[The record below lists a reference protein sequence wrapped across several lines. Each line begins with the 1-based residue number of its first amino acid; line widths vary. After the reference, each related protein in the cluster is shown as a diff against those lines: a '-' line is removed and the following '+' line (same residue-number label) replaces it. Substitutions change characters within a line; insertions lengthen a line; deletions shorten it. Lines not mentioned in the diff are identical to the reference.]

1 MKPNMK
7 KKVSTVTSALLA
19 MTMTVSAVPAVLA
32 APVEQTE
39 VTTSAAAGTYSPVFS
54 DVKLGHWA
62 EKHIHKLAALG
73 ILKGNNGQFRPS
85 DDITQQEAIALAV
98 RFMDLE
104 KELNESANVALPENF
119 KVGNYF
125 KPYIVLAFQKGLLDR
140 DEELKNLD
148 PKKPWGDQKASRE
161 WITKI
166 LVRSVGKE
174 SDAKQVM
181 TLPTSFADNSK
192 ISAGNLGYVN
202 VAVDL
207 GLTTG
212 VDKNRFD
219 PQGKVTRA
227 QIATFFSRGD
237 AVSKINYEDQ
247 EYGIVSEV
255 TDSAIKLYSEDGKW
269 TSYRIDNKTM
279 WYKSDSEQSIAKS
292 DIPLYTKVK
301 VISNMGSAPYV
312 ELVDAKQ
319 QVETVTGKVKYVI
332 ADDKEKTL
340 FVNFNGTTDTR
351 VQFEDNTVFKDA
363 SGNVIAAKDLKVDSE
378 ISITR
383 ETFSQERKVLVVQ
396 VKSGP
401 VNKTATG
408 TITAIDTTNRNL
420 EIQADGGIKESFR
433 VAEDA
438 IVRYGDTILSNGI
451 KDLSLNTKI
460 TYTVKNSVVTSIE
473 LSKAPEVTI
482 QGRLYEVGPTKTS
495 VTIMKEDGKLE
506 AKRLV
511 TRVSVVIKGMTNP
524 TVDDLV
530 AGEYGDRVKLTV
542 NSDDQVT
549 QIEVIDR
556 KVESLIGASVIN
568 YDKTKKLLSVTDDK
582 NKPYIFYLSDDT
594 KYEYNGNPIMGE
606 AILSMLN
613 GSRKINIQYTADKVL
628 LVQIVHKYE
637 GTLIHAS
644 TTSRTI
650 TMKLANDQMVTLPY
664 QNSLLSV
671 DLYGKSN
678 ATLTDVNNGEYVTAL
693 LSTDQNYV
701 ISLAVR
707 SYKQFEVAT
716 VNTSTNR
723 VSLRD
728 TSNIVKEFSVGS
740 LPIYNEKNERITL
753 SSLSANDVVNAIF
766 DGSNLI
772 ELRVVPVT
780 TGIVESIDL
789 SNGIVVVKNYAGQ
802 TSSYTAANGLTVLL
816 ESGSTTSLGSLKVG
830 DRVEAR
836 KDAKNASVLK
846 VMTGLNKTFW
856 KYDTSNRELSVRR
869 SNLNDNNYRYTIHA
883 NAYIH
888 SKGNA
893 ISVNSLKDGDSLV
906 LYFQKGQVIEIEKL

>member
-32 APVEQTE
+32 APAEHAE
-39 VTTSAAAGTYSPVFS
+39 VTASAAEGTYSPVFS

-73 ILKGNNGQFRPS
+73 ILKGNNGKFRPA
-85 DDITQQEAIALAV
+85 DDITQQEAIALAI
-98 RFMDLE
+98 RYMGLE
-104 KELNESANVALPENF
+104 NELNESGNAALPEDF

-125 KPYIVLAFQKGLLDR
+125 KSYTVLAFQKGLLNSE
-140 DEELKNLD
+140 EELKNLD

-166 LVRSVGKE
+166 LVRAVGKE

-181 TLPTSFADNSK
+181 TMPTSFADNSK
-192 ISAGNLGYVN
+192 ISSSNLGYVN
-202 VAVDL
+202 VAVEL

-237 AVSKINYEDQ
+237 AVSSIAYDAQ
-247 EYGIVSEV
+247 VMGIVSEI
-255 TDSAIKLYSEDGKW
+255 TDNAIKVYTEDGKW
-269 TSYRIDNKTM
+269 TSYRIDDKTM
-279 WYKSDSEQSIAKS
+279 WYKSDSEKSILKS
-292 DIPLYTKVK
+292 DIPMYTKVK
-301 VISNMGSAPYV
+301 VISTLNSAPYV
-312 ELVDAKQ
+312 ELMDAKQ
-319 QVETVTGKVKYVI
+319 QVETITGKVKYVLPGENTI
-332 ADDKEKTL
+332 
-340 FVNFNGTTDTR
+340 FVNFNSGEDTR
-351 VQFEDNTVFKDA
+351 IKYEDNTSFKDA

-378 ISITR
+378 IEIMK
-383 ETFSQERKVLVVQ
+383 ETFSQERKVLVVK

-408 TITAIDTTNRNL
+408 TIASIDTTARNL
-420 EIQADGGIKESFR
+420 EIQAENGAKETFR
-433 VAEDA
+433 VADDV
-438 IVRYGDTILSNGI
+438 IVRYGDQIMPNGI
-451 KDLSLNTKI
+451 KDLSVNSKVS
-460 TYTVKNSVVTSIE
+460 YTVKNSVITSIE
-473 LSKAPEVTI
+473 LAKAPEVTI
-482 QGRLYEVGPTKTS
+482 QGRLFEVGPTKTS
-495 VTIMKEDGKLE
+495 VTILKDDGKLE

-524 TVDDLV
+524 SIDDLV

-542 NSDDQVT
+542 NGDDQVT
-549 QIEVIDR
+549 QIEVVDR

-568 YDKTKKLLSVTDDK
+568 YDKEKKLLSVTDDK
-582 NKPYIFYLSDDT
+582 NKPYIFYLGNDT

-644 TTSRTI
+644 TSSRTI
-650 TMKLANDQMVTLPY
+650 TLKLANDQIVTLPY
-664 QNSLLSV
+664 QYSLIGV
-671 DLYGKSN
+671 DMFGKSN
-678 ATLTDVNNGEYVTAL
+678 ATLTDVNSGDYVTAL

-707 SYKQFEVAT
+707 SYKQFEVAQ
-716 VNTSTNR
+716 VNTSSNR

-728 TSNIVKEFSVGS
+728 TDNIVKEIYVGS
-740 LPIYNEKNERITL
+740 QPIYNEKNERISL
-753 SSLSANDVVNAIF
+753 SSLTTNDVVNAIF
-766 DGSNLI
+766 DGSNLV
-772 ELRVVPVT
+772 ELRVIPVT
-780 TGIVESIDL
+780 TGIVESVDI
-789 SNGIVVVKNYAGQ
+789 SNGVVVIKNYAGQ
-802 TSSYTAANGLTVLL
+802 TSTYSSANGLTVLA
-816 ESGSTTSLGSLKVG
+816 STGAASSISSLKVG

-846 VMTGLNKTFW
+846 VQAGLSKTFW
-856 KYDTSNRELSVRR
+856 KYDASSRELSVRR
-869 SNLNDNNYRYTIHA
+869 SNLNDNNYRYTISP

-888 SKGNA
+888 SNGNT
-893 ISVNSLKDGDSLV
+893 ISVSSLKDGDSLV
-906 LYFQKGQVIEIEKL
+906 LYLQKGQIVEIEKL

>member
-32 APVEQTE
+32 APAEHAE
-39 VTTSAAAGTYSPVFS
+39 VTASAAEGTYSPVFS

-73 ILKGNNGQFRPS
+73 ILKGNNGKFRPA
-85 DDITQQEAIALAV
+85 DDITQQEAIALAI
-98 RFMDLE
+98 RYMGLE
-104 KELNESANVALPENF
+104 NELNESGNAALPEDF

-125 KPYIVLAFQKGLLDR
+125 KSYTVLAFQKGLLNSE
-140 DEELKNLD
+140 EELKNLD

-166 LVRSVGKE
+166 LVRAVGKE

-181 TLPTSFADNSK
+181 TMPTSFADNSK
-192 ISAGNLGYVN
+192 ISTSNLGYVN
-202 VAVDL
+202 VAVEL

-237 AVSKINYEDQ
+237 AVSSIAYDGQ
-247 EYGIVSEV
+247 VMGIVSEI
-255 TDSAIKLYSEDGKW
+255 TDNAIKVYTEDGKW
-269 TSYRIDNKTM
+269 TSYRIDDKTM
-279 WYKSDSEQSIAKS
+279 WYKSDSEKSILKS
-292 DIPLYTKVK
+292 DIPMYTKVK
-301 VISNMGSAPYV
+301 VISTLNSAPYV
-312 ELVDAKQ
+312 ELMDAKQ
-319 QVETVTGKVKYVI
+319 QVETITGKVKYVLPGENTI
-332 ADDKEKTL
+332 
-340 FVNFNGTTDTR
+340 FVNFNSGEDTR
-351 VQFEDNTVFKDA
+351 IKYEDNTSFKDA

-378 ISITR
+378 IEIMK
-383 ETFSQERKVLVVQ
+383 ETFSQERKVLVVK

-408 TITAIDTTNRNL
+408 TIASIDTTARNL
-420 EIQADGGIKESFR
+420 EIQAENGAKETFR
-433 VAEDA
+433 VADDV
-438 IVRYGDTILSNGI
+438 IVRYGDQIMPNGI
-451 KDLSLNTKI
+451 KDLSVNSKVS
-460 TYTVKNSVVTSIE
+460 YTVKNSVITSIE
-473 LSKAPEVTI
+473 LAKAPEVTI
-482 QGRLYEVGPTKTS
+482 QGRLFEVGPTKTS
-495 VTIMKEDGKLE
+495 VTILKDDGKLE

-524 TVDDLV
+524 SIDDLV

-542 NSDDQVT
+542 NGDDQVT
-549 QIEVIDR
+549 QIEVVDR

-568 YDKTKKLLSVTDDK
+568 YDKEKKLLSVTDDK
-582 NKPYIFYLSDDT
+582 NKPYIFYLGNDT

-644 TTSRTI
+644 TSSRTI
-650 TMKLANDQMVTLPY
+650 TLKLANDQIVTLPY
-664 QNSLLSV
+664 QYSLISV
-671 DLYGKSN
+671 DMFGKSN
-678 ATLTDVNNGEYVTAL
+678 ATLTDVNSGDYVTAL

-707 SYKQFEVAT
+707 SYKQFEVAQ
-716 VNTSTNR
+716 VNTSSNR

-728 TSNIVKEFSVGS
+728 TDNIVKEIYVGS
-740 LPIYNEKNERITL
+740 QPIYNEKNERINL
-753 SSLSANDVVNAIF
+753 SSLTTNDVVNAIF
-766 DGSNLI
+766 DGSNLV
-772 ELRVVPVT
+772 ELRVIPVT
-780 TGIVESIDL
+780 TGIVESVDI
-789 SNGIVVVKNYAGQ
+789 SNGVVVIKNYAGQ
-802 TSSYTAANGLTVLL
+802 TSTYSSANGLTVLA
-816 ESGSTTSLGSLKVG
+816 STGAVSSISSLKVG

-846 VMTGLNKTFW
+846 VQAGLSKTFW
-856 KYDTSNRELSVRR
+856 KYDASSRELSVRR
-869 SNLNDNNYRYTIHA
+869 SNLNDNNYRYTISP

-888 SKGNA
+888 SNGNT
-893 ISVNSLKDGDSLV
+893 ISVSSLKDGDSLV
-906 LYFQKGQVIEIEKL
+906 LYLQKGQIVEIEKL

>member
-32 APVEQTE
+32 APAEHAE
-39 VTTSAAAGTYSPVFS
+39 VTASAAEGTYSPVFS

-73 ILKGNNGQFRPS
+73 ILKGNNGKFRPA
-85 DDITQQEAIALAV
+85 DDITQQEAIALAI
-98 RFMDLE
+98 RYMGLE
-104 KELNESANVALPENF
+104 NELNESGNAALPEDF

-125 KPYIVLAFQKGLLDR
+125 KSYTVLAFQKGLLNSE
-140 DEELKNLD
+140 EELKNLD

-166 LVRSVGKE
+166 LVRAVGKE

-181 TLPTSFADNSK
+181 TMPTSFADNSK
-192 ISAGNLGYVN
+192 INASNLGYVN
-202 VAVDL
+202 VAVEL

-237 AVSKINYEDQ
+237 AVSSIAYDAQ
-247 EYGIVSEV
+247 VMGIVSEI
-255 TDSAIKLYSEDGKW
+255 TDNAIKVYTEDGKW
-269 TSYRIDNKTM
+269 TSYRIDDKTM
-279 WYKSDSEQSIAKS
+279 WYKSDSEKSILKS
-292 DIPLYTKVK
+292 DIPMYTKVK
-301 VISNMGSAPYV
+301 VISTLNSAPYV
-312 ELVDAKQ
+312 ELMDAKQ
-319 QVETVTGKVKYVI
+319 QVETITGKVKYVLPGENTI
-332 ADDKEKTL
+332 
-340 FVNFNGTTDTR
+340 FVNFNSGEDTR
-351 VQFEDNTVFKDA
+351 IKYEDNTSFKDA

-378 ISITR
+378 IEIMK
-383 ETFSQERKVLVVQ
+383 ETFSQERKVLVVK

-408 TITAIDTTNRNL
+408 TIASIDTTARNL
-420 EIQADGGIKESFR
+420 EIQAENGAKETFR
-433 VAEDA
+433 VADDV
-438 IVRYGDTILSNGI
+438 IVRYGDQIMPNGI
-451 KDLSLNTKI
+451 KDLSVNSKVS
-460 TYTVKNSVVTSIE
+460 YTVKNSVITSIE
-473 LSKAPEVTI
+473 LAKAPEVTI
-482 QGRLYEVGPTKTS
+482 QGRLFEVGPTKTS
-495 VTIMKEDGKLE
+495 VTILKDDGKLE

-524 TVDDLV
+524 SIDDLV

-542 NSDDQVT
+542 NGDDQVT
-549 QIEVIDR
+549 QIEVVDR

-568 YDKTKKLLSVTDDK
+568 YDKEKKLLSVTDDK
-582 NKPYIFYLSDDT
+582 NKPYIFYLGNDT

-644 TTSRTI
+644 TSSRTI
-650 TMKLANDQMVTLPY
+650 TLKLANDQIVTLPY
-664 QNSLLSV
+664 QYSLISV
-671 DLYGKSN
+671 DMFGKSN
-678 ATLTDVNNGEYVTAL
+678 ATLTDVNSGDYVTAL

-707 SYKQFEVAT
+707 SYKQFEVAQ
-716 VNTSTNR
+716 VNTSSNR

-728 TSNIVKEFSVGS
+728 TDNIVKEIYVGS
-740 LPIYNEKNERITL
+740 QPIYNEKNERINL
-753 SSLSANDVVNAIF
+753 SSLTTNDVVNAIF
-766 DGSNLI
+766 DGSNLV
-772 ELRVVPVT
+772 ELRVIPVT
-780 TGIVESIDL
+780 TGIVESVDT
-789 SNGIVVVKNYAGQ
+789 SNGVVVIKNYAGQ
-802 TSSYTAANGLTVLL
+802 TLTYSSANGLTVLA
-816 ESGSTTSLGSLKVG
+816 STGAASSISSLKVG

-846 VMTGLNKTFW
+846 VQAGLSKTFW
-856 KYDTSNRELSVRR
+856 KYDASSRELSVRR
-869 SNLNDNNYRYTIHA
+869 SNLNDNNYRYTISP

-888 SKGNA
+888 SNGNT
-893 ISVNSLKDGDSLV
+893 ISVSSLKDGDSLV
-906 LYFQKGQVIEIEKL
+906 LYLQKGQIVEIEKL

>member
-32 APVEQTE
+32 APAEHAE
-39 VTTSAAAGTYSPVFS
+39 VTASAAEGTYSPVFS

-73 ILKGNNGQFRPS
+73 ILKGNNGKFRPA
-85 DDITQQEAIALAV
+85 DDITQQEAIALAI
-98 RFMDLE
+98 RYMGLE
-104 KELNESANVALPENF
+104 NELNESGNAALPEDF

-125 KPYIVLAFQKGLLDR
+125 KSYTVLAFQKGLLNSE
-140 DEELKNLD
+140 EELKNLD

-166 LVRSVGKE
+166 LVRAVGKE

-181 TLPTSFADNSK
+181 TMPTSFADNSK
-192 ISAGNLGYVN
+192 INASNLGYVN
-202 VAVDL
+202 VAVEL

-237 AVSKINYEDQ
+237 AVSSIAYDAQ
-247 EYGIVSEV
+247 VMGIVSEI
-255 TDSAIKLYSEDGKW
+255 TDNAIKVYTEDGKW
-269 TSYRIDNKTM
+269 TSYRIDDKTM
-279 WYKSDSEQSIAKS
+279 WYKSDSEKSILKS
-292 DIPLYTKVK
+292 DIPMYTKVK
-301 VISNMGSAPYV
+301 VISTLNSAPYV
-312 ELVDAKQ
+312 ELMDAKQ
-319 QVETVTGKVKYVI
+319 QVETITGKVKYVLPGENTI
-332 ADDKEKTL
+332 
-340 FVNFNGTTDTR
+340 FVNFNSGEDTR
-351 VQFEDNTVFKDA
+351 IKYEDNTSFKDA

-378 ISITR
+378 IEIMK
-383 ETFSQERKVLVVQ
+383 ETFSQERKVLVVK

-408 TITAIDTTNRNL
+408 TIASIDTTARNL
-420 EIQADGGIKESFR
+420 EIQAENGAKETFR
-433 VAEDA
+433 VADDV
-438 IVRYGDTILSNGI
+438 IVRYGDQIMPNGI
-451 KDLSLNTKI
+451 KDLSVNSKVS
-460 TYTVKNSVVTSIE
+460 YTVKNSVITSIE
-473 LSKAPEVTI
+473 LAKAPEVTI
-482 QGRLYEVGPTKTS
+482 QGRLFEVGPTKTS
-495 VTIMKEDGKLE
+495 VTILKDDGKLE

-524 TVDDLV
+524 SIDDLV

-542 NSDDQVT
+542 NGDDQVT
-549 QIEVIDR
+549 QIEVVDR

-568 YDKTKKLLSVTDDK
+568 YDKEKKLLSVTDDK
-582 NKPYIFYLSDDT
+582 NKPYIFYLGNDT

-644 TTSRTI
+644 TSSRTI
-650 TMKLANDQMVTLPY
+650 TLKLANDQIVTLPY
-664 QNSLLSV
+664 QYSLISV
-671 DLYGKSN
+671 DMFGKSN
-678 ATLTDVNNGEYVTAL
+678 ATLTDVNSGDYVTAL

-707 SYKQFEVAT
+707 SYKQFEVAQ
-716 VNTSTNR
+716 VNTSSNR

-728 TSNIVKEFSVGS
+728 TDNIVKEIYVGS
-740 LPIYNEKNERITL
+740 QPIYNEKNERINL
-753 SSLSANDVVNAIF
+753 SSLTTNDVVNAIF
-766 DGSNLI
+766 DGSNLV
-772 ELRVVPVT
+772 ELRVIPVT
-780 TGIVESIDL
+780 TGIVESVDT
-789 SNGIVVVKNYAGQ
+789 SNGVVVIKNYAGQ
-802 TSSYTAANGLTVLL
+802 TSTYSSANGLTVLA
-816 ESGSTTSLGSLKVG
+816 STGAASSISSLKVG

-846 VMTGLNKTFW
+846 VQAGLSKTFW
-856 KYDTSNRELSVRR
+856 KYDASSRELSVRR
-869 SNLNDNNYRYTIHA
+869 SNLNDNNYRYTISP

-888 SKGNA
+888 SNGNT
-893 ISVNSLKDGDSLV
+893 ISVSSLKDGDSLV
-906 LYFQKGQVIEIEKL
+906 LYLQKGQIVEIEKL

>member
-32 APVEQTE
+32 APAEHAE
-39 VTTSAAAGTYSPVFS
+39 VTASAAEGTYSPVFS

-73 ILKGNNGQFRPS
+73 ILKGNNGKFRPA
-85 DDITQQEAIALAV
+85 DDITQQEAIALAI
-98 RFMDLE
+98 RYMGLE
-104 KELNESANVALPENF
+104 NELNESGNAALPEDF

-125 KPYIVLAFQKGLLDR
+125 KPYTVLAFQKGLLNSE
-140 DEELKNLD
+140 EELKNLD

-166 LVRSVGKE
+166 LVRAVGKE
-174 SDAKQVM
+174 SNAKQVM
-181 TLPTSFADNSK
+181 TMPTSFADNSK
-192 ISAGNLGYVN
+192 ISASNLGYVN
-202 VAVDL
+202 VAVEL

-237 AVSKINYEDQ
+237 AVSSIAYDAQ
-247 EYGIVSEV
+247 VMGIVSEI
-255 TDSAIKLYSEDGKW
+255 TDNAIKVYTEDGKW
-269 TSYRIDNKTM
+269 TSYRIDDKTM
-279 WYKSDSEQSIAKS
+279 WYKSDSEKSILKS
-292 DIPLYTKVK
+292 DIPMYTKVK
-301 VISNMGSAPYV
+301 VISTLNSAPYV
-312 ELVDAKQ
+312 ELMDAKQ
-319 QVETVTGKVKYVI
+319 QVETITGKVKYVLPGENTI
-332 ADDKEKTL
+332 
-340 FVNFNGTTDTR
+340 FVNFNSGEDTR
-351 VQFEDNTVFKDA
+351 IKYEDNTSFKDA

-378 ISITR
+378 IEIMK
-383 ETFSQERKVLVVQ
+383 ETFSQERKVLVIK

-408 TITAIDTTNRNL
+408 TIASIDTTARNL
-420 EIQADGGIKESFR
+420 EIQAENGAKETFR
-433 VAEDA
+433 VADDA
-438 IVRYGDTILSNGI
+438 IVRYGDQIMPNGI
-451 KDLSLNTKI
+451 KDLSVNSKVS
-460 TYTVKNSVVTSIE
+460 YTVKNSVITSIE
-473 LSKAPEVTI
+473 LAKAPEVTI
-482 QGRLYEVGPTKTS
+482 QGRLFEVGPTKTS
-495 VTIMKEDGKLE
+495 VTILKDDGKLE

-524 TVDDLV
+524 SIDDLV

-542 NSDDQVT
+542 NGDDQVT
-549 QIEVIDR
+549 QIEVVDR

-568 YDKTKKLLSVTDDK
+568 YDKEKKLLSVTDDK
-582 NKPYIFYLSDDT
+582 NKPYIFYLGNDT

-644 TTSRTI
+644 TSSRTI
-650 TMKLANDQMVTLPY
+650 TLKLANDQIVTLPY
-664 QNSLLSV
+664 QYSLISV
-671 DLYGKSN
+671 DMFGKSN
-678 ATLTDVNNGEYVTAL
+678 ATLTDVNSGDYVTAL

-707 SYKQFEVAT
+707 SYKQFEVT
-716 VNTSTNR
+716 QVNTSSNR

-728 TSNIVKEFSVGS
+728 TDNIVKEIYVGS
-740 LPIYNEKNERITL
+740 QPIYNEKNERINL
-753 SSLSANDVVNAIF
+753 SSLTTNDVVNAIF
-766 DGSNLI
+766 DGSNLV
-772 ELRVVPVT
+772 ELRVIPVT
-780 TGIVESIDL
+780 TGTVESVDI
-789 SNGIVVVKNYAGQ
+789 SNGVVVIKNYAGQ
-802 TSSYTAANGLTVLL
+802 TSTYSSANGLTVLT
-816 ESGSTTSLGSLKVG
+816 STGTASSISSLKVG

-846 VMTGLNKTFW
+846 VQAGLSKTFW
-856 KYDTSNRELSVRR
+856 KYDASSRELSVRR
-869 SNLNDNNYRYTIHA
+869 SNLNDNNYRYTISP

-888 SKGNA
+888 SNGNT
-893 ISVNSLKDGDSLV
+893 ISVSSLKDGDSLV
-906 LYFQKGQVIEIEKL
+906 LYLQKGQIVEIEKL

>member
-32 APVEQTE
+32 APAEHAE
-39 VTTSAAAGTYSPVFS
+39 VTASAAEGTYSPVFS

-73 ILKGNNGQFRPS
+73 ILKGNNGKFRPA
-85 DDITQQEAIALAV
+85 DDITQQEAIALAI
-98 RFMDLE
+98 RYMGLE
-104 KELNESANVALPENF
+104 NELNESGNAALPEDF

-125 KPYIVLAFQKGLLDR
+125 KSYTVLAFQKGLLNSE
-140 DEELKNLD
+140 EELKNLD

-166 LVRSVGKE
+166 LVRAVGKE

-181 TLPTSFADNSK
+181 TMPTSFADNSK
-192 ISAGNLGYVN
+192 ISTSNLGYVN
-202 VAVDL
+202 VAVEL

-237 AVSKINYEDQ
+237 AVSSIAYDAQ
-247 EYGIVSEV
+247 VMGIVSEI
-255 TDSAIKLYSEDGKW
+255 TDNAIKVYTEDGKW
-269 TSYRIDNKTM
+269 TSYRIDDKTM
-279 WYKSDSEQSIAKS
+279 WYKSDSEKSILKS
-292 DIPLYTKVK
+292 DIPMYTKVK
-301 VISNMGSAPYV
+301 VISTLNSAPYV
-312 ELVDAKQ
+312 ELMDAKQ
-319 QVETVTGKVKYVI
+319 QVETITGKVKYVLPGENTI
-332 ADDKEKTL
+332 
-340 FVNFNGTTDTR
+340 FVNFNSGEDTR
-351 VQFEDNTVFKDA
+351 IKYEDNTSFKDA

-378 ISITR
+378 IEIMK
-383 ETFSQERKVLVVQ
+383 ETFSQERKVLVVK

-408 TITAIDTTNRNL
+408 TIASIDTTARNL
-420 EIQADGGIKESFR
+420 EIQAENGAKETFR
-433 VAEDA
+433 VADDV
-438 IVRYGDTILSNGI
+438 IVRYGDQIMPNGI
-451 KDLSLNTKI
+451 KDLSVNSKVS
-460 TYTVKNSVVTSIE
+460 YTVKNSVITSIE
-473 LSKAPEVTI
+473 LAKAPEVTI
-482 QGRLYEVGPTKTS
+482 QGRLFEVGPTKTS
-495 VTIMKEDGKLE
+495 VTILKDDGKLE

-524 TVDDLV
+524 SIDDLV

-542 NSDDQVT
+542 NGDDQVT
-549 QIEVIDR
+549 QIEVVDR

-568 YDKTKKLLSVTDDK
+568 YDKEKKLLSVTDDK
-582 NKPYIFYLSDDT
+582 NKPYIFYLGNDT

-644 TTSRTI
+644 TSSRTI
-650 TMKLANDQMVTLPY
+650 TLKLANDQIVTLPY
-664 QNSLLSV
+664 QYSLISV
-671 DLYGKSN
+671 DMFGKSN
-678 ATLTDVNNGEYVTAL
+678 ATLTDVNSGDYVTAL

-707 SYKQFEVAT
+707 SYKQFEVAQ
-716 VNTSTNR
+716 VNTSSNR

-728 TSNIVKEFSVGS
+728 TDNIVKEIYVGS
-740 LPIYNEKNERITL
+740 QPIYNEKNERISL
-753 SSLSANDVVNAIF
+753 SSLTTNDVVNAIF
-766 DGSNLI
+766 DGSNLV
-772 ELRVVPVT
+772 ELRVIPVT
-780 TGIVESIDL
+780 TGIVESVDI
-789 SNGIVVVKNYAGQ
+789 SNGVVVIKNYAGQ
-802 TSSYTAANGLTVLL
+802 TSTYSSANGLTVLA
-816 ESGSTTSLGSLKVG
+816 STGAASSISSLKVG

-846 VMTGLNKTFW
+846 VQAGLSKTFW
-856 KYDTSNRELSVRR
+856 KYDASSRELSVRR
-869 SNLNDNNYRYTIHA
+869 SNLNDNNYRYTISP

-888 SKGNA
+888 SNGNT
-893 ISVNSLKDGDSLV
+893 ISVSSLKDGDSLV
-906 LYFQKGQVIEIEKL
+906 LYLQKGQIVEIEKL